1 MKPFQVVKSVFE
13 PSITTQHEQPTTS
26 PSIVSTTSDLA
37 TKPHSGSHANESM
50 GAQQVQQSRRG
61 SAESVTTIA
70 AVATTTET
78 AHHPPP
84 APPPL
89 PPVQPQP
96 QQRHRNRCPCG
107 ECCVCREFNTPGEF
121 SFHAK
126 AAVVVDA
133 AAAAI
138 TITNRSRGILPPS
151 TPLTPPPA
159 PAAEIAMI
167 TIIREGSGCGGRCY
181 HRHTI
186 TNPRGIL
193 PPSTPPTPPPAPAA
207 EIAMI
212 TINPADVAIATVS
225 TQGY

>member
-1 MKPFQVVKSVFE
+1 M
-13 PSITTQHEQPTTS
+13 IRW
-26 PSIVSTTSDLA
+26 I
-37 TKPHSGSHANESM
+37 
-50 GAQQVQQSRRG
+50 R
-61 SAESVTTIA
+61 TTIA

-78 AHHPPP
+78 ARHPPQT
-84 APPPL
+84 PPPL

-107 ECCVCREFNTPGEF
+107 ECCVGREFNTPGEF

-133 AAAAI
+133 TTAI
-138 TITNRSRGILPPS
+138 TITNRPRGILPPS
-151 TPLTPPPA
+151 TPPIPPPA
-159 PAAEIAMI
+159 PVAEIAMI

-186 TNPRGIL
+186 TNRPQGIL
-193 PPSTPPTPPPAPAA
+193 PSSTPPTPPPAPAA

-212 TINPADVAIATVS
+212 TINPGDVAIATVS
-225 TQGY
+225 RQSYYTWGSGHVTERGIRRHYWRGRRQA